1 MKKDTKRI
9 IPNYQNEVANQIFD
23 RIIETFGI
31 IKGINVAASR
41 MERIPVDR
49 AEISDTMITELINR
63 SDEFEELLKA
73 AGILKN
79 VMGSAHFDLIR
90 SLSMFMCIECKK
102 SIDVKKEKR

>member
-1 MKKDTKRI
+1 MKKDAKKI
-9 IPNYQNEVANQIFD
+9 IPNYKNEVANQIFD

-49 AEISDTMITELINR
+49 AEISDMMITELINR

-73 AGILKN
+73 AGILKKRH
-79 VMGSAHFDLIR
+79 GIGAFRFD
-90 SLSMFMCIECKK
+90 KK
-102 SIDVKKEKR
+102 FIYVYVYRV